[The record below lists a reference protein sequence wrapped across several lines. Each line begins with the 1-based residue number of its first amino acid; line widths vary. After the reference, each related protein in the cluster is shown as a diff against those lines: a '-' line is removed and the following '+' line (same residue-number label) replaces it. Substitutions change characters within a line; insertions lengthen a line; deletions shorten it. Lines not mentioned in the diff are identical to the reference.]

1 MSPLCRLMSSAIWWS
16 RLFIMAGI
24 SATTAGAFNVVVIDP
39 GHGGVD
45 GGTHWNG
52 LLEKTLT
59 LDVAKRVETL
69 LRDDGVTTVMT
80 RRSDKV
86 VSLDDRATMA
96 NRFPKS
102 LLVSIHFNASP
113 DTDYNGH
120 ETFYRSES
128 GKHVAE
134 SIQKSLA
141 KSIPGKDRGV
151 TNNNFAVLTRTKGVA
166 VLIECAFISNK
177 AEAKRCDDPDFR
189 QKLAAAIARGILKA
203 LQ

>member
-1 MSPLCRLMSSAIWWS
+1 MCLLAAAM
-16 RLFIMAGI
+16 
-24 SATTAGAFNVVVIDP
+24 SATPALAYNVVVLDP

-59 LDVAKRVETL
+59 LDVTKRVETL
-69 LRDDGVTTVMT
+69 LRDEGVTTVMT
-80 RRSDKV
+80 RRSDKA
-86 VSLDDRATMA
+86 VSLDDRARMA
-96 NRFPKS
+96 NRFPRS

-113 DTDYNGH
+113 ETEYHGY
-120 ETFYRSES
+120 ETFYRSAS
-128 GKHVAE
+128 GKRVAE

-141 KSIPGKDRGV
+141 KSIPGKNRGV

-177 AEAKRCDDPDFR
+177 AEAKRCADPEFR
-189 QKLAAAIARGILKA
+189 QKLAGAIARGILRA
-203 LQ
+203 PVNRSSPRA

>member
-1 MSPLCRLMSSAIWWS
+1 MLPARWFPSSVTWGAH
-16 RLFIMAGI
+16 LLIMALMA
-24 SATTAGAFNVVVIDP
+24 ATPALAFNVVVLDP

-59 LDVAKRVETL
+59 LDVAKRVESL

-86 VSLDDRATMA
+86 VSLDDRARLA

-113 DTDYNGH
+113 ETEYNGH
-120 ETFYRSES
+120 ETFYRSAS

-134 SIQKSLA
+134 TIQKSLA

-177 AEAKRCDDPDFR
+177 AEAKRCGDPEFR
-189 QKLAAAIARGILKA
+189 QKLAAAIARGILKVSS
-203 LQ
+203 